1 MLPTG
6 SGGEHEGWLGCSG
19 SIPGLCSCA
28 VNDVAAPLVHDHCQP
43 LTITRKALFGS
54 DHHCPRE
61 SQPNL
66 PVTLDSEDQAH
77 HFPGL
82 SMWPRQDFTASSVKF
97 WVFSAESNHFPL
109 ILFLLPLLCQICV
122 TSFSN
127 SLFFK
132 KNIYSGFCFLGWTLA
147 NTGTPES
154 KLPRFN
160 IYPMLLTSFL

>member
-1 MLPTG
+1 MLLTG

-19 SIPGLCSCA
+19 SIPGLCSCP
-28 VNDVAAPLVHDHCQP
+28 VNDVAALLVHDHCQP
-43 LTITRKALFGS
+43 LTITRKPLFS
-54 DHHCPRE
+54 PDHHCPRE

-66 PVTLDSEDQAH
+66 PVTLNSEGQVH

-82 SMWPRQDFTASSVKF
+82 SMWPRQNLTASSVKF

-109 ILFLLPLLCQICV
+109 TLPSASPLSNLCHQFLKLPLFL
-122 TSFSN
+122 
-127 SLFFK
+127 
-132 KNIYSGFCFLGWTLA
+132 KNIYSGFCFLGWILA

-160 IYPMLLTSFL
+160 IYPMLFTSFL